1 MIQLKQLKKIKKT
14 KNIRL
19 TWLRDII
26 NQRRLLELL
35 KKSITNQDQQFSKK
49 SKMKSLIFTTQ

>member
-1 MIQLKQLKKIKKT
+1 MIQLKQKKFKKQ
-14 KNIRL
+14 KIFSL
-19 TWLRDII
+19 LGCGIS

-49 SKMKSLIFTTQ
+49 ELKAKLN

>member
-49 SKMKSLIFTTQ
+49 NKMKPLIFTTQ

>member
-14 KNIRL
+14 KNIQL
-19 TWLRDII
+19 TWLQDII